1 MKKLKKLFIQ
11 KKIHRWKKKQFN

>member
-1 MKKLKKLFIQ
+1 MFIQ